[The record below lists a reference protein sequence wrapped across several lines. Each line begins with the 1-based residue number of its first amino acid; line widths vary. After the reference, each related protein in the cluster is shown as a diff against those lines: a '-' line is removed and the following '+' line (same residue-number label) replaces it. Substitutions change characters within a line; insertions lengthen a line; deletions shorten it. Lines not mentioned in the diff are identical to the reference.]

1 MPGGEMTISTKIIQ
15 PTPSAYNYQL
25 LIKHLLTTPMIYSPN
40 QEIVYRD
47 QIRYTYLD
55 FGKRVARLANALE
68 EIGVKPGDTV
78 AMMDWDSHRYL
89 ECFFAVPMMGAV
101 LHTINIRLTAE
112 QLIYTINHAEDDVI
126 LVNKEFL
133 PMLEAVKDRFETVKK
148 IILLSDDKEQP
159 ATGLTLDGEYEALLE
174 QNPDRYDFPDFDEN
188 SVATTFYTTG
198 TTGLPKGVFFSH
210 RQLVLHTYAILATYC
225 AYKSQAN
232 LTSADVYMPITPM
245 FHVHAWGVP
254 YMVTLMGNKQVY
266 PGRYEP
272 DFLLKLHKKEQVTF
286 SHCVPTILHMLLS
299 SPKAKDVNLKGWKVI
314 IGGSALPRGLAKEA
328 MSRGIN
334 VYAGYGMSET
344 CPVLTVA
351 NLKPEMLKW
360 NSGKQLDV
368 RCRTGLPV
376 PGAYVSIIDP
386 DGRAL
391 PHDGVSTGEVVVRTP
406 WLTQGYLKDSP
417 KSEELW
423 TNGWLHTGD
432 IGFFDKHGYLQ
443 VTDRLKDVIKTGGEW
458 VSSLELED
466 IMSQHPAVSEV
477 AIIGTPD
484 EKWGESP
491 MALVVPKPEFIDK
504 VTEDELKNYFNRFVD
519 EGIIPKYGIPK
530 RILIVDAIAKT
541 SVGKL
546 NKKELRKQYNS

>member
-1 MPGGEMTISTKIIQ
+1 MAVTTKILK

-25 LIKHLLTTPMIYSPN
+25 LIKHLLVTPLIYSPN

-47 QIRYTYLD
+47 VKRYTYTEL
-55 FGKRVARLANALE
+55 GKRVARLANALTR
-68 EIGVKPGDTV
+68 IGVQPGDTV
-78 AMMDWDSHRYL
+78 AVMDWDSHRYL

-101 LHTINIRLTAE
+101 LHTINIRLTPE
-112 QLIYTINHAEDDVI
+112 QLIYTINHAEDDII

-133 PMLEAVKDRFETVKK
+133 PMLEAVKGRFEKVRK
-148 IILLSDDKEQP
+148 IVLLSDEGP
-159 ATGLTLDGEYEALLE
+159 SVETTLTIDAEYETLLAE
-174 QNPDRYDFPDFDEN
+174 NADSYDFPDFDEN
-188 SVATTFYTTG
+188 SIATTFYTTG

-232 LTSADVYMPITPM
+232 LNSADVYMPITPM

-272 DFLLKLHKKEQVTF
+272 ELLLKLYAKERVTF
-286 SHCVPTILHMLLS
+286 SHCVPTILHMLLTC
-299 SPKAKDVNLKGWKVI
+299 PAAKSLDLRGWKVI
-314 IGGSALPRGLAKEA
+314 IGGSALPRGLAKTALE
-328 MSRGIN
+328 MGVN

-351 NLKPEMLKW
+351 NLKPKMLGW
-360 NSGKQLDV
+360 DMEKQLNV
-368 RCRTGLPV
+368 RVRTGLPI
-376 PGAYVSIIDP
+376 PGAYVQVVDP
-386 DGRAL
+386 DGNPQ

-406 WLTQGYLKDSP
+406 WLTQGYLKDAE
-417 KSEELW
+417 KSEQLW
-423 TNGWLHTGD
+423 QNGWLHTGD
-432 IGFFDKHGYLQ
+432 IGYFDKEGYLQ

-466 IMSQHPAVSEV
+466 IISQHPAVSEAAV
-477 AIIGTPD
+477 IGVPD
-484 EKWGESP
+484 PKWGESP
-491 MALVVPKPEFIDK
+491 MALVVPKPAFVDK
-504 VTEDELKNYFNRFVD
+504 ITEEELKDFYKRYVD
-519 EGIIPKYGIPK
+519 EGVIPKYGIPK

-546 NKKELRKQYNS
+546 NKKELRKQFGHG

>member
-1 MPGGEMTISTKIIQ
+1 MAVTTKILK

-25 LIKHLLTTPMIYSPN
+25 LIKHLLATPLIYSPN

-47 QIRYTYLD
+47 VKRYTYTEL
-55 FGKRVARLANALE
+55 GKRVARLANALTR
-68 EIGVKPGDTV
+68 IGVKPGDTV
-78 AMMDWDSHRYL
+78 AVMDWDSHRYL

-101 LHTINIRLTAE
+101 LHTINIRLTPE
-112 QLIYTINHAEDDVI
+112 QLIYTINHAEDDII

-133 PMLEAVKDRFETVKK
+133 PMLEAVKGRFEKVRK
-148 IILLSDDKEQP
+148 IVLLSDEGP
-159 ATGLTLDGEYEALLE
+159 SAETALTIDAEYETLLAE
-174 QNPDRYDFPDFDEN
+174 SADSYDFPDFDEN
-188 SVATTFYTTG
+188 SIATTFYTTG

-232 LTSADVYMPITPM
+232 LNSADVYMPITPM

-272 DFLLKLHKKEQVTF
+272 ELLLKLHTKERVTF
-286 SHCVPTILHMLLS
+286 SHCVPTILHMLLTC
-299 SPKAKDVNLKGWKVI
+299 PAAKSVDLRGWKVI
-314 IGGSALPRGLAKEA
+314 IGGSALPRGLAKTALE
-328 MSRGIN
+328 MGIN

-351 NLKPEMLKW
+351 NLKPKMLGW
-360 NSGKQLDV
+360 DMEKQLNV
-368 RCRTGLPV
+368 RVRTGLPV
-376 PGAYVSIIDP
+376 PGAYVQVVDP
-386 DGRAL
+386 DGNPQ

-406 WLTQGYLKDSP
+406 WLTQGYLKDAE
-417 KSEELW
+417 KSEQLW
-423 TNGWLHTGD
+423 HNGWLHTGD
-432 IGFFDKHGYLQ
+432 IGYFDKEGYLQ

-466 IMSQHPAVSEV
+466 IISQHPAVSEAAV
-477 AIIGTPD
+477 IGVPD
-484 EKWGESP
+484 PKWGESP
-491 MALVVPKPEFIDK
+491 MALVVPKPAFVDK
-504 VTEDELKNYFNRFVD
+504 ITEDELKDFYKRFVD
-519 EGIIPKYGIPK
+519 EGVIPKYGIPK

-546 NKKELRKQYNS
+546 NKKELRKQFGHG